1 MHNQPLLPNYF
12 FTASQLQNRVKG
24 IVTIIL

>member
-24 IVTIIL
+24 SVTIIF